1 MNEPAAALPRLPTE
15 DDLPSDDGEPMETW
29 RHRLQMD
36 LLIDALLPWAEA
48 RGDCFVGGNMFLYF
62 SEEQLRGK
70 DFRGPDVFVVLGV
83 SPHER
88 KSWVVWQEGKG
99 PDLVIELVSETS
111 RQVDKVEKKQ
121 IYQDRLRVAEYFWFD
136 PWAPEDFAGFSLVD
150 GCYRPLTPTAPGQIP
165 SPLLALRLGWWDGSF
180 RNVETRWL
188 RWWDADGN
196 LLLTHTEIAQAEAAA
211 EKAHAESAQAK
222 AESAQAEA
230 GAAQAKAEAAQA
242 KAEAAQ
248 RQLAEETSRAEAAEA
263 ELLRLRALL
272 GKQGDA

>member
-1 MNEPAAALPRLPTE
+1 
-15 DDLPSDDGEPMETW
+15 
-29 RHRLQMD
+29 
-36 LLIDALLPWAEA
+36 
-48 RGDCFVGGNMFLYF
+48 
-62 SEEQLRGK
+62 
-70 DFRGPDVFVVLGV
+70 
-83 SPHER
+83 
-88 KSWVVWQEGKG
+88 
-99 PDLVIELVSETS
+99 VIELVSETS

-230 GAAQAKAEAAQA
+230 EAAQAKAEAAQA

-272 GKQGDA
+272 GKQGGA

>member
-1 MNEPAAALPRLPTE
+1 
-15 DDLPSDDGEPMETW
+15 METW

-48 RGDCFVGGNMFLYF
+48 RGDCFVGGNMFMYF

-99 PDLVIELVSETS
+99 PDLVIELVSES
-111 RQVDKVEKKQ
+111 SHRVDKVEKKQ

-136 PWAPEDFAGFSLVD
+136 PWAPEDFAGFTLVD
-150 GCYRPLTPTAPGQIP
+150 GRYRPIMPTAPGQIP
-165 SPLLALRLGWWDGSF
+165 SPLLDLSLGWWDGSF
-180 RNVETRWL
+180 RTVETRWL

-196 LLLTHTEIAQAEAAA
+196 LLPTHTEIAQAEAAA
-211 EKAHAESAQAK
+211 EKANAEAERTNALAERANAEAEREK
-222 AESAQAEA
+222 AEIERANALAERE
-230 GAAQAKAEAAQA
+230 KAEAQRTM
-242 KAEAAQ
+242 AEAA
-248 RQLAEETSRAEAAEA
+248 RAEADAAHRRLVDETQRAEAAETELA
-263 ELLRLRALL
+263 LLRAKL
-272 GKQGDA
+272 GEGDA